1 MVLHVKWSGVVS
13 KISTDMTP
21 RQRRRRAFTREAAGL
36 QAGRDALSRKGAQ
49 DTCAQAPDGTTFHDA
64 LTFAREALGFE
75 PDPLQAELL
84 GRKRTRR
91 LLLNCTRQW
100 GKSTV
105 TAVLALY
112 RAWS

>member
-13 KISTDMTP
+13 NISTDVTP
-21 RQRRRRAFTREAAGL
+21 RQRRRRAFTREDSGL
-36 QAGRDALSRKGAQ
+36 RAGRDAPLRKGAQ
-49 DTCAQAPDGTTFHDA
+49 DTCAQATDGMAFQDA

-84 GRKRTRR
+84 NRKRIRR

-105 TAVLALY
+105 
-112 RAWS
+112 

>member
-1 MVLHVKWSGVVS
+1 MVLHVKWSGVLS
-13 KISTDMTP
+13 SISTDMTP
-21 RQRRRRAFTREAAGL
+21 RQRRHRTAPSREGV
-36 QAGRDALSRKGAQ
+36 Q
-49 DTCAQAPDGTTFHDA
+49 DTCAQSTEVMAFWDA

-84 GRKRTRR
+84 GRTRIRR

-112 RAWS
+112 R